1 VPWRLAARDG
11 RDCGLRV
18 FSVYWKGTVW
28 IGEGA
33 RDETERRPLAA
44 DVNGLVRV
52 EVTVV
57 IALLELLERL
67 SALHRFLGGVC
78 VLCGD

>member
-1 VPWRLAARDG
+1 VQWRLAKRDG
-11 RDCGLRV
+11 RNYGLRV

-28 IGEGA
+28 IREGA

-57 IALLELLERL
+57 IALLELLEHL